1 MDSVIVVFAGIIGLI
16 LGSFYN
22 VVGLRIPQ
30 RQSLITP
37 PSHCI
42 NCNRR
47 LTSLDLIP
55 VISYIMLRGKCR
67 ICGVKISIAYPFI
80 ELVTAFLFAFATWKV
95 GYSWEL
101 LVALLFISLLVIINV
116 SDMAYMLIPNRIL
129 LFFFPLLVIGRILS
143 PLTPWWDSVLGAII
157 GFSLL
162 LVIGIIS
169 KGGMGGGDIKL
180 FLLIGFVLG
189 TVHTVVT
196 LFFASVIGMIVGGIL
211 LVICKRGRK
220 APMPFGPSIAIA
232 AILVYF
238 YGDSL
243 MDAYKSLFL

>member
-55 VISYIMLRGKCR
+55 VISYMMLRGKCR

-162 LVIGIIS
+162 LVIGIVS

>member
-55 VISYIMLRGKCR
+55 VISYMMLRGKCR

-162 LVIGIIS
+162 LVIGIVS

-196 LFFASVIGMIVGGIL
+196 LFCASVIGMIVGGIL

>member
-55 VISYIMLRGKCR
+55 VISYMMLRGKCR

-162 LVIGIIS
+162 LVISIVS

-180 FLLIGFVLG
+180 FLLIGLVLG